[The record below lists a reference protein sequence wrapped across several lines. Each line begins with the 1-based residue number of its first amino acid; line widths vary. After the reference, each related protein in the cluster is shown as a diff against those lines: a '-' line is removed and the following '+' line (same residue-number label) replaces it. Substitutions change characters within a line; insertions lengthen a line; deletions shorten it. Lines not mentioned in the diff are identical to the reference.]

1 MYALILGG
9 GRGTRLGL
17 GEKALV
23 TIRGVPMIRRVAD
36 AFVEAGCDIVAVLS
50 PRTPYT
56 RNWCRAN
63 GIFHYVAEGKG
74 YMEDIIEAVT
84 ALEISS
90 PVFTCGTDLPLLSAD
105 IVRFL
110 MERYAGCGKDA
121 LSTWVPMTLAEEH
134 SYQPPCLEMVSG
146 IEACP
151 AGINILRGDMITSL
165 QEEERVLLR
174 DARLA
179 CHVNTKNA
187 RVIAE
192 RIISQ
197 SPRSS

>member
-1 MYALILGG
+1 MYALILAGG
-9 GRGTRLGL
+9 MGSRLGL

-23 TIRGVPMIRRVAD
+23 IVREVPMIRRVAD
-36 AFVEAGCDIVAVLS
+36 AFVQAGCDVVAVLS

-63 GIFHYVAEGKG
+63 GIFHYVAEGRG
-74 YMEDIIEAVT
+74 YLEDIIEAVT

-90 PVFTCGTDLPLLSAD
+90 PVFTCGTDLPLLSSD
-105 IVRFL
+105 IVKDL
-110 MERYAGCGKDA
+110 MDRYTACGMDA
-121 LSTWVPMTLAEEH
+121 LSTWVPMALAEEH
-134 SYQPPCLEMVSG
+134 GYQPPCIGMVSG

-151 AGINILRGDMITSL
+151 AGINILRGDMIAFP
-165 QEEERVLLR
+165 QEEERVLVA

-187 RVIAE
+187 LEIAE
-192 RIISQ
+192 RLISQ
-197 SPRSS
+197 SRRPS